1 MELYLTLASILTT
14 TPSLAERLVKEFS
27 SGDQAFFQHYFDAL
41 PTAKLARNSTK
52 NNTVNATLFINDRSV
67 GKGAFGLLEKN
78 RSLPYVYKVI
88 SDQPKERLKHLK
100 SLFREII
107 IQTLLICD
115 PEYGHYVCQIYKVYK
130 TGIGNTCIFKLERLE
145 VTLRERIQQLNS
157 SGSPEKNTSEV
168 RSVMLEIF
176 KVLAYFRTKYG
187 FYHND
192 LHLENI
198 MTTRE
203 GPITDIKL
211 IDFGFSTVN
220 FEGINMSKGNSSLN
234 RKSDCLTLI
243 YFLNIYLKNVIPEF
257 VALLSKLLKLPEATP
272 ISDYIDLLKPVGG
285 KRVTR
290 RNRRLRRL
298 LPAIQACPVKV
309 TH

>member
-1 MELYLTLASILTT
+1 
-14 TPSLAERLVKEFS
+14 
-27 SGDQAFFQHYFDAL
+27 
-41 PTAKLARNSTK
+41 
-52 NNTVNATLFINDRSV
+52 
-67 GKGAFGLLEKN
+67 
-78 RSLPYVYKVI
+78 VYKVI
-88 SDQPKERLKHLK
+88 SDQPKDLVKHLK

-130 TGIGNTCIFKLERLE
+130 MEKGKGKGNTCIFKLERLE
-145 VTLRERIQQLNS
+145 VTLRERIQQLNK
-157 SGSPEKNTSEV
+157 SGSPGKNTSEV

-176 KVLAYFRTKYG
+176 KALAYFRTKYG

-203 GPITDIKL
+203 GPITDIKF

-220 FEGINMSKGNSSLN
+220 FDSINMSKGNGPAVN
-234 RKSDCLTLI
+234 RKSDCFTLI
-243 YFLNIYLKNVIPEF
+243 YFLNIYLKNVTPEF
-257 VALLSKLLKLPEATP
+257 AALLSKLLKLPETTP
-272 ISDYIDLLKPVGG
+272 ISDYIDLLKPAGG

-290 RNRRLRRL
+290 RNRGLRQWRLS
-298 LPAIQACPVKV
+298 
-309 TH
+309 

>member
-78 RSLPYVYKVI
+78 RSMPYVYKVI

-198 MTTRE
+198 MTTNE
-203 GPITDIKL
+203 GPITDIKF

-257 VALLSKLLKLPEATP
+257 TALLSKLLKLPEATP
-272 ISDYIDLLKPVGG
+272 ISDYIDLLKPTGG

-290 RNRRLRRL
+290 RNRRLKRL
-298 LPAIQACPVKV
+298 S
-309 TH
+309 